1 MTYIA
6 LNDAYGG
13 NIMKIR
19 AAIVMGLGAIL
30 ISGNLHAALISGP
43 DIIAAP
49 ADVRDDNPAAENTN
63 MQAFNERQGVLL
75 GSSLSVD
82 GGTIAA
88 GTRVDSHMIFL
99 NSPGTQDI
107 VSRATWTFGGT
118 IIGIMSDSGGLLEA
132 ASTPLLGAIGTIYP
146 SAFGARGLEGN
157 AGYSTTGNNDGYTV
171 SGNSISVVMH
181 VTEPGDWIRVV
192 TVSAVPE
199 PATWALFGAGLLG
212 LMGFMRRKA

>member
-1 MTYIA
+1 
-6 LNDAYGG
+6 
-13 NIMKIR
+13 MKTWKVI
-19 AAIVMGLGAIL
+19 IIGLGAIL
-30 ISGNLHAALISGP
+30 VSGNIQAALVSGP

-49 ADVRDDNPAAENTN
+49 ADVRDDNPAAENIN

-82 GGTIAA
+82 GGSIAA
-88 GTRVDSHMIFL
+88 GIRVDSHMIFL

-107 VSRATWTFGGT
+107 VSRATWTFSGT
-118 IIGIMSDSGGLLEA
+118 IIGVMSDSGGTLEA

-146 SAFGARGLEGN
+146 SGFSARGLEGN

-171 SGNSISVVMH
+171 TGSSISVVMH

-199 PATWALFGAGLLG
+199 PATWALFGVGLLG
-212 LMGFMRRKA
+212 LMGFIRRRA